1 MDTLQA
7 GITAAR
13 EGRRAEA
20 RALLQQALQ
29 ANPRSEQGWLW
40 MSAVVETDAER
51 SICLERVLTINP
63 HNQTARVG
71 LEKLRANSSPDHGD
85 ENYLPVS
92 RPTPP
97 QGGSPAREHRQAPGA
112 QMPVNPVPRP
122 PSPHTMPTLG
132 MSPVT
137 PDSRPIQPLAPQ
149 PDPDDELAQLRAAQL
164 QPSPSS
170 SSEPSSQSDHFMAL
184 VLIGGLSITA
194 IGGALMLILL
204 WIIGW
209 PP

>member
-1 MDTLQA
+1 MDALQA

-29 ANPRSEQGWLW
+29 TNPRSEQGWLW

-51 SICLERVLTINP
+51 STCLERVLTINP
-63 HNQTARVG
+63 HNQTAHVG
-71 LEKLRANSSPDHGD
+71 LEKLRASSSPDHGA
-85 ENYLPVS
+85 ENYLPAS
-92 RPTPP
+92 QPPSP
-97 QGGSPAREHRQAPGA
+97 QGGAPVREHGQTPGV
-112 QMPVNPVPRP
+112 QMPVNPVARP

-137 PDSRPIQPLAPQ
+137 SDSRPIQLLTPQ
-149 PDPDDELAQLRAAQL
+149 PDAEDGLAQLRAAQL
-164 QPSPSS
+164 QPLPSS
-170 SSEPSSQSDHFMAL
+170 SPEPSSQSDNFMAL

-194 IGGALMLILL
+194 IGGTLMLILL